1 MPSVPVS
8 HRSEVMEVGGRGLGI
23 GTDGVIRFSVL
34 AVME

>member
-23 GTDGVIRFSVL
+23 GTDGVTSVL